1 MEKLMEKLREEPFK
15 ADKDIAVVGGGAA
28 GLVAAISAARSGAS
42 VLILERQERLGK
54 KILVTGN
61 GRCNFSN
68 RGAQAACYHGDPSF
82 AGAVLARFGVAET
95 LRFFAELG
103 LLGREEGEG
112 RLYPVSNQAN
122 AVLDCLRLE
131 TARLGVESRCG
142 VPVVD
147 IQPLA
152 GGFRLRDAA
161 GRDTFAKRLVLA
173 TGGAAKGGSLSGYEL
188 LTRLGQPQTP
198 RFAALTGIKIDH
210 PACRSLKG
218 LRVKG
223 EISLWQAGRCQRSE
237 RGELQFTDY
246 GLSGI
251 AVFNLARLLHGAKD
265 AWLQLDLLPE
275 YTLAELQEHLQ
286 AKQSRLQDFPVEDLG
301 VGLLPKRLA
310 QALLQESAPLPL
322 STSLGRAGA
331 DVPAAF
337 AKVVKCWRLRPLGA
351 LPLTE
356 AQITA
361 GGAATTYIEPHTM
374 ASKCCPGLY
383 LAGELVDID
392 GDCGGYN
399 LQWAWSSGFVAGESA
414 AKSLQ

>member
-1 MEKLMEKLREEPFK
+1 M
-15 ADKDIAVVGGGAA
+15 
-28 GLVAAISAARSGAS
+28 
-42 VLILERQERLGK
+42 
-54 KILVTGN
+54 
-61 GRCNFSN
+61 
-68 RGAQAACYHGDPSF
+68 
-82 AGAVLARFGVAET
+82 
-95 LRFFAELG
+95 
-103 LLGREEGEG
+103 
-112 RLYPVSNQAN
+112 
-122 AVLDCLRLE
+122 
-131 TARLGVESRCG
+131 
-142 VPVVD
+142 
-147 IQPLA
+147 
-152 GGFRLRDAA
+152 
-161 GRDTFAKRLVLA
+161 
-173 TGGAAKGGSLSGYEL
+173 
-188 LTRLGQPQTP
+188 
-198 RFAALTGIKIDH
+198 
-210 PACRSLKG
+210 
-218 LRVKG
+218 
-223 EISLWQAGRCQRSE
+223 
-237 RGELQFTDY
+237 
-246 GLSGI
+246 
-251 AVFNLARLLHGAKD
+251 
-265 AWLQLDLLPE
+265 
-275 YTLAELQEHLQ
+275 
-286 AKQSRLQDFPVEDLG
+286 EDLG